1 MKFAL
6 CNEIFRSLPLKDA
19 FQKIA
24 DIGYQGVEVA
34 PFTLQPNPRELDE
47 RDADRCLSAAES
59 AGLEVVG
66 LHWLMAETEGL
77 HLTHTDP
84 SILDATKDYLIQL
97 GKLTARMN
105 GSILVLGSPQQRN
118 LLPGVSY
125 EEAFERAVSLMQ
137 EVCREIEGNGVA
149 FAIEPLAKVE
159 TDFLSSC
166 EQGRDFVRAV
176 NHPACGLHLDVKA
189 MTAEPHGVCHAIRE
203 YHADCIHFH
212 ANDSNLRG
220 PGQGPTNI
228 NEVARTLQSTGYQ
241 GWVSVEAFDYF
252 PNPEECARISLEN
265 LRQAFADSPS

>member
-6 CNEIFRSLPLKDA
+6 CNEIFRDLPLEDA

-24 DIGYQGVEVA
+24 DIGYEGVEVA
-34 PFTLQPNPRELDE
+34 PFTLNSNPREITDQ
-47 RDADRCLSAAES
+47 DVDRCLKAAD
-59 AGLEVVG
+59 ATKLEVVG
-66 LHWLMAETEGL
+66 LHWLMAETDGL

-84 SILDATKDYLIQL
+84 SILDATKKYLIQL

-125 EEAFERAVSLMQ
+125 EEAFDRAVSLMQ
-137 EVCREIEGNGVA
+137 EVCREIENDGVA

-166 EQGRDFVRAV
+166 EEGRDFVRAV
-176 NHPACGLHLDVKA
+176 NHPACGLHLDIKA

-220 PGQGPTNI
+220 PGQGPTDI
-228 NEVARTLQSTGYQ
+228 NEVARTLQSTAYK
-241 GWVSVEAFDYF
+241 GWLSVEAFDYF
-252 PNPEECARISLEN
+252 PNPDECARISLKN
-265 LRQAFADSPS
+265 LNLAFME

>member
-6 CNEIFRSLPLKDA
+6 CNEIFRNLSLEDA

-34 PFTLQPNPRELDE
+34 PFTLQPNPRDLSES
-47 RDADRCLSAAES
+47 DADRCRTAAEK

-77 HLTHTDP
+77 HLTHSDP
-84 SILDATKDYLIQL
+84 AILEVTQEYLIKL

-118 LLPGVSY
+118 LLPRVSY

-137 EVCREIEGNGVA
+137 EVCLEIEGDGVA

-189 MTAEPHGVCHAIRE
+189 MTAEPHGVCHAIQE
-203 YHADCIHFH
+203 YHGRCIHFH

-220 PGQGPTNI
+220 PGQGDTDFYKVADTLK
-228 NEVARTLQSTGYQ
+228 EVKYK
-241 GWVSVEAFDYF
+241 GWISVEAFDYF
-252 PNPEECARISLEN
+252 PDENECARLSLDC
-265 LRQAFADSPS
+265 LKKVF

>member
-6 CNEIFRSLPLKDA
+6 CNEIFRNLPLEDS

-24 DIGYQGVEVA
+24 DIGYQGVEIA
-34 PFTLQPNPRELDE
+34 PFTLQSNPLNLSES
-47 RDADRCLSAAES
+47 DADRCRTAAEKV
-59 AGLEVVG
+59 GLEVVG

-84 SILDATKDYLIQL
+84 SILDATKDYLIHL

-125 EEAFERAVSLMQ
+125 EEAFERAVSLMK
-137 EVCREIEGNGVA
+137 EVCLEIEGDGVA

-189 MTAEPHGVCHAIRE
+189 MTAEPHGVYSAIQE
-203 YHADCIHFH
+203 FHPDCIHFH

-220 PGQGPTNI
+220 PGQGTTNF
-228 NEVARTLQSTGYQ
+228 NEVAKALTSTDYDK
-241 GWVSVEAFDYF
+241 WVSVEAFDYF
-252 PNPEECARISLEN
+252 PNPQKCAEISLKN
-265 LRQAFADSPS
+265 LNHSFSQVS

>member
-6 CNEIFRSLPLKDA
+6 CNEIFRTLPLEDA

-24 DIGYQGVEVA
+24 DIGYEGVEVA
-34 PFTLQPNPRELDE
+34 PFTLQTNPRDLSES
-47 RDADRCLSAAES
+47 DADRCRTAAEKV
-59 AGLEVVG
+59 GLAVVG

-84 SILDATKDYLIQL
+84 AILEVTKEYLIKL

-125 EEAFERAVSLMQ
+125 EEAFERAVSLIQ
-137 EVCREIEGNGVA
+137 EVCREIEGDGVA

-166 EQGRDFVRAV
+166 EQGRDFVKAV

-189 MTAEPHGVCHAIRE
+189 MTAEPDGVCHAIRE
-203 YHADCIHFH
+203 YYPECIHFH

-220 PGQGPTNI
+220 PGQGATNFK
-228 NEVARTLQSTGYQ
+228 EVAETLTNTGYDK
-241 GWVSVEAFDYF
+241 WVSVEAFDYY
-252 PNPEECARISLEN
+252 PNSYECAKISLVN
-265 LRQAFADSPS
+265 LQESFC

>member
-6 CNEIFRSLPLKDA
+6 CNEIFRNLTLENA

-34 PFTLQPNPRELDE
+34 PFTLQANPRNLTKF
-47 RDADRCLSAAES
+47 DADRCLTAAEK

-77 HLTHTDP
+77 HLTHSDP
-84 SILDATKDYLIQL
+84 AILELTKEYLIKL
-97 GKLTARMN
+97 GQLTARMN

-118 LLPGVSY
+118 LLPDTTY
-125 EEAFERAVSLMQ
+125 EQAFERAVNLMKM
-137 EVCREIEGNGVA
+137 VCQEIEDLGVA

-166 EQGRDFVRAV
+166 AEGSDFVRAV
-176 NHPACGLHLDVKA
+176 DHPACGLHLDVKA
-189 MTAEPHGVCHAIRE
+189 MTAEPHGVCPAIQE
-203 YHADCIHFH
+203 FHEHCIHFH

-220 PGQGPTNI
+220 PGQGDTNFA
-228 NEVARTLQSTGYQ
+228 EVANTLKSVKYE

-252 PNPEECARISLEN
+252 PDEEGCAKISLEN
-265 LRQAFADSPS
+265 LRNSFS

>member
-6 CNEIFRSLPLKDA
+6 CNEIFRNLSLEDA

-34 PFTLQPNPRELDE
+34 PFTLQPNPRDLSES
-47 RDADRCLSAAES
+47 DADRCRTAAEK

-77 HLTHTDP
+77 HLTHSDP
-84 SILDATKDYLIQL
+84 AILKVTQEYLIKL

-118 LLPGVSY
+118 LLPDTTY
-125 EEAFERAVSLMQ
+125 EQAFEQAVKLMKA
-137 EVCREIEGNGVA
+137 VCREIENLGVA

-166 EQGRDFVRAV
+166 AEGRDFVQAV
-176 NHPACGLHLDVKA
+176 DHPALSL
-189 MTAEPHGVCHAIRE
+189 
-203 YHADCIHFH
+203 IH
-212 ANDSNLRG
+212 
-220 PGQGPTNI
+220 I
-228 NEVARTLQSTGYQ
+228 
-241 GWVSVEAFDYF
+241 
-252 PNPEECARISLEN
+252 
-265 LRQAFADSPS
+265 

>member
-6 CNEIFRSLPLKDA
+6 CNEIFRNLPLEDS

-34 PFTLQPNPRELDE
+34 PFTLQTNPRNLSES
-47 RDADRCLSAAES
+47 DADHCRMTAEK

-66 LHWLMAETEGL
+66 LHWLMAETEAL
-77 HLTHTDP
+77 YLTHSDP
-84 SILDATKDYLIQL
+84 SILEVTQEYLIKL
-97 GKLTARMN
+97 GQLTARMN

-118 LLPGVSY
+118 LLPDTSY
-125 EEAFERAVSLMQ
+125 EQAFERAVKLMKA
-137 EVCREIEGNGVA
+137 VCREVEDLGVA

-166 EQGRDFVRAV
+166 SEGRDFVQAV

-189 MTAEPHGVCHAIRE
+189 MTAEPNGVCPAIQE
-203 YHADCIHFH
+203 FHQHCIHFH

-220 PGQGPTNI
+220 PGQGDTNFA
-228 NEVARTLQSTGYQ
+228 EVANTLKSVNYDR
-241 GWVSVEAFDYF
+241 WVSVEAFDYF
-252 PNPEECARISLEN
+252 PDEKECARISLEN
-265 LRQAFADSPS
+265 LRKSFS

>member
-6 CNEIFRSLPLKDA
+6 CNEIFRDLPLKDA

-24 DIGYQGVEVA
+24 DVGYQGVEVA
-34 PFTLQPNPRELDE
+34 PFTLQPNPRELAE
-47 RDADRCLSAAES
+47 RDADHCRNAAES
-59 AGLEVVG
+59 AGIEVVG

-84 SILDATKDYLIQL
+84 SILEATKSYLIKL

-118 LLPGVSY
+118 LLPSVSY
-125 EEAFERAVSLMQ
+125 EEAFERAVSLMK
-137 EVCREIEGNGVA
+137 EVCLEIEGDGVA

-189 MTAEPHGVCHAIRE
+189 MTAEPHGVCHAIQE

-220 PGQGPTNI
+220 PGQGETDFLQ
-228 NEVARTLQSTGYQ
+228 VAHNLKQIGYDK
-241 GWVSVEAFDYF
+241 WVSVEPFDYF
-252 PNPEECARISLEN
+252 PTSNECARISLAN
-265 LRQAFADSPS
+265 LRKSFC

>member
-6 CNEIFRSLPLKDA
+6 CNEIFRNLTLEDA

-34 PFTLQPNPRELDE
+34 PFTLQANPRDLSES
-47 RDADRCLSAAES
+47 DADRCRGAAEN
-59 AGLEVVG
+59 AELEIVG

-77 HLTHTDP
+77 HLTHSDP
-84 SILDATKDYLIQL
+84 AILKLTKEYLIKL
-97 GKLTARMN
+97 GQLTARMN

-118 LLPGVSY
+118 LLPDTSY
-125 EEAFERAVSLMQ
+125 AQAFERAVELMKA
-137 EVCREIEGNGVA
+137 VCGEIEDLGVA

-166 EQGRDFVRAV
+166 AQGRDFVKAV
-176 NHPACGLHLDVKA
+176 NHPACGLHQDVKA
-189 MTAEPHGVCHAIRE
+189 MTAEPNGVCPAIRE
-203 YHADCIHFH
+203 FHQDCIHFH

-220 PGQGPTNI
+220 PGQGDTNFT
-228 NEVARTLQSTGYQ
+228 EVADALKEVKYE

-252 PNPEECARISLEN
+252 PDEEACARISLEN
-265 LRQAFADSPS
+265 LRNSFS

>member
-6 CNEIFRSLPLKDA
+6 CNEIFRNLSLKDA

-34 PFTLQPNPRELDE
+34 PFTLQPNPRDLSES
-47 RDADRCLSAAES
+47 DADRCRTAAEK

-77 HLTHTDP
+77 HLTHSDP
-84 SILDATKDYLIQL
+84 AILEVTQEYLIKL

-118 LLPGVSY
+118 LLPRVSY

-137 EVCREIEGNGVA
+137 EVCLEIEGDGVA

-189 MTAEPHGVCHAIRE
+189 MTAEPHGVCHAIQE
-203 YHADCIHFH
+203 YRVDCIHFH

-220 PGQGPTNI
+220 PGQGETDFNQ
-228 NEVARTLQSTGYQ
+228 VAHTLKQIGYNK
-241 GWVSVEAFDYF
+241 WVSVEAFDYF
-252 PNPEECARISLEN
+252 PTPDECAKISLAN
-265 LRQAFADSPS
+265 LRKSFC

>member
-6 CNEIFRSLPLKDA
+6 CNEIFRDLPLKDA

-24 DIGYQGVEVA
+24 DMGYEGVEVA
-34 PFTLQPNPRELDE
+34 PFTLQPNPRELAE
-47 RDADRCLSAAES
+47 RDADYCRNAAES
-59 AGLEVVG
+59 AGIDIVG

-84 SILDATKDYLIQL
+84 SILEATKSYLIHL

-118 LLPGVSY
+118 LLPSVSY
-125 EEAFERAVSLMQ
+125 EEAFKRAVSLMQ
-137 EVCREIEGNGVA
+137 EICLEIEDEGVA

-189 MTAEPHGVCHAIRE
+189 MTAEPHGVCHAIQE

-220 PGQGPTNI
+220 PGQGETDFLQ
-228 NEVARTLQSTGYQ
+228 VAHTLKQIGYNK
-241 GWVSVEAFDYF
+241 WVSVEAFDYF
-252 PNPEECARISLEN
+252 PTPDECAKTSLAN
-265 LRQAFADSPS
+265 LRKSFC

>member
-1 MKFAL
+1 MMKFAL
-6 CNEIFRSLPLKDA
+6 CNEIFRNLPLEDA

-34 PFTLQPNPRELDE
+34 PFTLQPNPRDLSES
-47 RDADRCLSAAES
+47 DADRCRTAAEK

-77 HLTHTDP
+77 HLTHSDP
-84 SILDATKDYLIQL
+84 AILEVTQEYLIKL

-118 LLPGVSY
+118 LLPRVSY

-137 EVCREIEGNGVA
+137 EVCLEIEGDGVA

-189 MTAEPHGVCHAIRE
+189 MTAEPHGVCHAIQE
-203 YHADCIHFH
+203 YHGRCIHFH

-220 PGQGPTNI
+220 PGQGDTDFYK
-228 NEVARTLQSTGYQ
+228 VADTLKEIKYK
-241 GWVSVEAFDYF
+241 GWISVEAFDYF
-252 PNPEECARISLEN
+252 PDENECARLSLDC
-265 LRQAFADSPS
+265 LKKVF

>member
-6 CNEIFRSLPLKDA
+6 CNEIFRNLPLEDA

-24 DIGYQGVEVA
+24 DIGYQGVEIA
-34 PFTLQPNPRELDE
+34 PFTLQSNPLNLSES
-47 RDADRCLSAAES
+47 DADRCRTAAEKV
-59 AGLEVVG
+59 GLEVVG

-84 SILDATKDYLIQL
+84 SILDATKDYLIHL

-125 EEAFERAVSLMQ
+125 EEAFERAVSLMK
-137 EVCREIEGNGVA
+137 EVCLEIEGDGVA

-176 NHPACGLHLDVKA
+176 NHPACGLHLDIKA
-189 MTAEPHGVCHAIRE
+189 MTAEPHGVCHAISK
-203 YHADCIHFH
+203 YNADCIHFH

-220 PGQGPTNI
+220 PGQGPTDI
-228 NEVARTLQSTGYQ
+228 NEVARTLHSTSYQ

-252 PNPEECARISLEN
+252 PNPEECAHISLEN
-265 LRQAFADSPS
+265 LRQAFADLPS

>member
-6 CNEIFRSLPLKDA
+6 CNEIFRNLQLEDA

-24 DIGYQGVEVA
+24 DIGYEGVEVA
-34 PFTLQPNPRELDE
+34 PFTLQPNPRELTE
-47 RDADRCLSAAES
+47 SDADRCLSAAES

-84 SILDATKDYLIQL
+84 AILDATKDYLIHL

-118 LLPGVSY
+118 LLPDVSY
-125 EEAFERAVSLMQ
+125 EEAFERAVSLMK
-137 EVCREIEGNGVA
+137 EVCLEIEGDGVA

-189 MTAEPHGVCHAIRE
+189 MTAEPHGVCHAIQE
-203 YHADCIHFH
+203 YHGRCIHFH

-220 PGQGPTNI
+220 PGQGETDFHQ
-228 NEVARTLQSTGYQ
+228 VAATLMNTGYDR
-241 GWVSVEAFDYF
+241 WVSVEAFDYF
-252 PNPEECARISLEN
+252 PSALDCAKISIAN
-265 LRQAFADSPS
+265 LRKVFS